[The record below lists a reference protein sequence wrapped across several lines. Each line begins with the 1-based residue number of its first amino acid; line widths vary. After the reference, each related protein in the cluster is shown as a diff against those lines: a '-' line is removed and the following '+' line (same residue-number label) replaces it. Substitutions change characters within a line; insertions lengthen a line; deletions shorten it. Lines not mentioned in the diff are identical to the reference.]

1 VTTTPFPE
9 RMHGQAVSTHTR
21 RAKAA
26 LLSMT
31 EKAEYM
37 LKALEKGTAGPESAR
52 EFAELAYRLG
62 VHLSALEA
70 LRETR
75 EWDEAEAAVTAI
87 HAGRAIDVRNNIP
100 AGEQQ

>member
-1 VTTTPFPE
+1 MTETAETRTSFPE
-9 RMHGQAVSTHTR
+9 RMHKQAGQTHAR

-26 LLSMT
+26 LLAMT

-37 LKALEKGTAGPESAR
+37 LKALEKGTADPESAR

-62 VHLSALEA
+62 VHLSALEM

-75 EWDEAEAAVTAI
+75 EWDETE
-87 HAGRAIDVRNNIP
+87 RN
-100 AGEQQ
+100 GS